1 MQSLQKKTWKTR
13 DMSILVIVKALRK
26 NLSVWNNLERK
37 EGILEWKKKK
47 ISYHNRKS
55 QISKIG

>member
-47 ISYHNRKS
+47 N
-55 QISKIG
+55 QLP